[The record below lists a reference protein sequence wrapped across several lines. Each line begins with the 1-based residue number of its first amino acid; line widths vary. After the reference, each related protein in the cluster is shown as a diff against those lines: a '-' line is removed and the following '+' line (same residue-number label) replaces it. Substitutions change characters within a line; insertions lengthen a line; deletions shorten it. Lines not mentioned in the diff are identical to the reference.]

1 MSDDSEA
8 VEAAR
13 KEAEAVEKQ
22 SKLFV
27 GLKFFLGREVN
38 NHFHNYLEFCICI
51 KNGVC

>member
-13 KEAEAVEKQ
+13 KEAEAVENQ

-27 GLKFFLGREVN
+27 GLKFFLGREVRDKDCLYCDN
-38 NHFHNYLEFCICI
+38 CTLATKQSF
-51 KNGVC
+51 